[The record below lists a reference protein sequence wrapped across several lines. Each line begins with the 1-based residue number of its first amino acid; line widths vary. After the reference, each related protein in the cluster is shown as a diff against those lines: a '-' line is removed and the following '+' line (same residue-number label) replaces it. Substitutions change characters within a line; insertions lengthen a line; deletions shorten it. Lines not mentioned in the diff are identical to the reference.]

1 MISAAQLQAFDERGA
16 VTLDTPLTASEIA
29 AANAAIDQMLPMQEP
44 DTGQQPRYRYGATCN
59 FYAPALVD
67 LIQHPFF
74 ERVAK
79 KVLRADSIRF
89 FQTAALKTYPHP
101 GKFSFSEHTDI
112 QYSLEDWA
120 QTPRRVVC
128 SYFLWLT
135 DVNARRAPM
144 MHRPGSHRLIA
155 AARSAN
161 PALRDTRPGV
171 EGIQM
176 ENLPPE
182 YAAPQPV
189 LARAGQVTAL
199 TTSMIHGGSTNV
211 DDQPRKV
218 LVMTYTAAGVN
229 ISLPESQATVKRAY
243 DAELRKILRPERAHL
258 VADLYQP

>member
-1 MISAAQLQAFDERGA
+1 MIRAAQLQTFEERGA
-16 VTLDTPLTASEIA
+16 VTFNTPLSAAEIA

-44 DTGQQPRYRYGATCN
+44 DAGGQSRFRYGATCS
-59 FYAPALVD
+59 FYDPRLID

-74 ERVAK
+74 EAVARQI
-79 KVLRADSIRF
+79 LRADGIRF
-89 FQTAALKTYPHP
+89 FQTAALKTYPQP
-101 GKFSFSEHTDI
+101 GEFIFSEHTDI

-161 PALRDTRPGV
+161 PALRNTRPGV
-171 EGIQM
+171 EGIQI

-182 YAAPQPV
+182 YADPEPV
-189 LARAGQVTAL
+189 LARAGQVSAL
-199 TTSMIHGGSTNV
+199 TTSMVHGGSTNV

-218 LVMTYTAAGVN
+218 LVMTFTAAGVD
-229 ISLPESQATVKRAY
+229 IGLPDTQATAKRAY
-243 DAELRKILRPERAHL
+243 DTELRKILRPERAHL
-258 VADLYQP
+258 VADMHER